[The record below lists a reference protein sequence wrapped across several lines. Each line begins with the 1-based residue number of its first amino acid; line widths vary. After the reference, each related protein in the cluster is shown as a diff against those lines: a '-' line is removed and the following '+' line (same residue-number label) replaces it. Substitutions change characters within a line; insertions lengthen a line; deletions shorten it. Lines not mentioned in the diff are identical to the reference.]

1 MMRWGAAIGI
11 VLASVLPVAAADP
24 PLICFGN
31 EPSWSV
37 TLTSPNKAR
46 LTLPDAPPAEYR
58 GTANRIDA
66 LHERVWR
73 GTPANGAGADLV
85 VFLREAACSDGMS
98 DVKHPV
104 VARVALPDGRFLAGC
119 CRLAP
124 TAAAAP
130 ATPDAAPPQRSKGPT
145 GG

>member
-1 MMRWGAAIGI
+1 MMRWSAIGL

-31 EPSWSV
+31 EPSWGV
-37 TLTSPNKAR
+37 ALESPDTAR

-58 GTANRIDA
+58 GTANRIDV
-66 LHERVWR
+66 LRERVWR

-119 CRLAP
+119 CRLASATP
-124 TAAAAP
+124 AAP
-130 ATPDAAPPQRSKGPT
+130 TTPDAVPRRRSKGPT
-145 GG
+145 GS